1 MSPTP
6 HLTELFIF
14 FSLIIRRQS
23 GTEVYQQLYK
33 YNGVL
38 LALYHHGDLE
48 INKPNMTLLT
58 KEDSRD
64 ILKTCNNLHLK
75 YPHDQKFKA
84 VPISDSKSPGHSS
97 IYRNQS
103 SQDELVETIHPK
115 LTTFHDFFQHSLN
128 LYGDE
133 YCYGERPII
142 DGKVQDYFQY
152 QTYKEIELRKD
163 NFASGLIT
171 LVQNNPNFDSA
182 EFLCKDGKPN
192 FIVSLFSG
200 NRLEWMLTDLAT
212 RDYSLPNTALY
223 DTLGPDASKY
233 ILDLTKSPAVVLS
246 KEKIVKVLD
255 LKRQYGL
262 KSLHLLVSMDTLD
275 FAKDYG
281 LIQYASS
288 LNIQLVDFKHV
299 ENFGALN
306 KLPKDFNLPKPST
319 IYTISFTSGT
329 TGNPKGVLL
338 DHKIAISGISSCF
351 IHFKKPIEKID
362 EESYYDFASNVD
374 NNGKQLRALSY
385 LPLAHIYERMLIN
398 WATFTGIAIAFPSKT
413 GTASLFEDLKI
424 LQPHYFTGVPRV
436 YSRIET
442 AIKTHISSLNSISL
456 KFFEK
461 SMEQSKES
469 WLYSSLSHLNQLKA
483 ELGFQNVNYCTS
495 ASASMSP
502 HAIKFLKSSLHVGF
516 ENSYGL
522 TESFAVMSC
531 DDPFGD
537 AYMGN
542 VGPPCV
548 STEMRLKD
556 VEHMGYSASGDSTPR
571 GELQLRGPQI
581 YLGYY
586 KNEKATEEAL
596 AKDGWF
602 STGDIAT
609 FDENGRIIII
619 DRVKNFFKLSQG
631 EYITPEKVEN
641 TYLTSNQLITQL
653 FVHGD
658 SLKNYLVGVAGIEP
672 ESFKKFL
679 KANFD
684 IEVLDDS
691 HLKIHLDD
699 PKVKEKLLKVLNL
712 NAMGK
717 GTLQGFEKIH
727 NLYLDFEPLKVEDE
741 VLTPTFKLKRVQ
753 AVRKF
758 RDILEKLYEEG
769 SLIKDGLPKL

>member
-1 MSPTP
+1 MSN
-6 HLTELFIF
+6 
-14 FSLIIRRQS
+14 SLKDLNAIRDNFPIDKI
-23 GTEVYQQLYK
+23 YK
-33 YNGVL
+33 
-38 LALYHHGDLE
+38 
-48 INKPNMTLLT
+48 
-58 KEDSRD
+58 S
-64 ILKTCNNLHLK
+64 
-75 YPHDQKFKA
+75 
-84 VPISDSKSPGHSS
+84 VPLPDSKSPGHSS

-495 ASASMSP
+495 ASAPMSP

-596 AKDGWF
+596 AEDGWF

-684 IEVLDDS
+684 IEVLDDNED
-691 HLKIHLDD
+691 LPKLFKD
-699 PKVKEKLLKVLNL
+699 PKIKAALVKTINSHVNKS
-712 NAMGK
+712 G
-717 GTLQGFEKIH
+717 LQGFEKLH
-727 NLYLDFEPLKVEDE
+727 NVHVDFEPLKMEDE
-741 VLTPTFKLKRVQ
+741 VLTPTLKLKREN
-753 AVRKF
+753 ARKKF
-758 RDILEKLYEEG
+758 KEILENLYDEG
-769 SLIKDGLPKL
+769 SLFNRDRL

>member
-1 MSPTP
+1 
-6 HLTELFIF
+6 
-14 FSLIIRRQS
+14 
-23 GTEVYQQLYK
+23 
-33 YNGVL
+33 
-38 LALYHHGDLE
+38 
-48 INKPNMTLLT
+48 MTFLT
-58 KEDSRD
+58 KQDSIE
-64 ILKTCNNLHLK
+64 ILNTCNALHTN
-75 YPHDQKFKA
+75 YAHDQKYRS
-84 VPISDSKSPGHSS
+84 VPIPRTKQPGYSA
-97 IYRNQS
+97 IYRNEASKEQ
-103 SQDELVETIHPK
+103 LVETLHPK
-115 LTTFHDFFQHSLN
+115 LSTFHDFFQHALN

-142 DGKVQDYFQY
+142 SEKTQEYFAY
-152 QTYKEIELRKD
+152 HTYREIETRKD
-163 NFASGLIT
+163 NFASGLIN
-171 LVQNNPNFDSA
+171 LVLNNPNFDSQNP
-182 EFLCKDGKPN
+182 EFMYENGKPN

-200 NRLEWMLTDLAT
+200 NRLEWIITDLAT

-223 DTLGPDASKY
+223 DTLGPDASRY
-233 ILDLTKSPAVVLS
+233 ILDLTKSPVVVLS
-246 KEKIVKVLD
+246 KDKIVRVLN
-255 LKRQYGL
+255 LKKQFGL
-262 KSLHLLVSMDTLD
+262 KSLHLLVSMDKLD
-275 FAKDYG
+275 FSKDFA
-281 LIQYASS
+281 LIQYASG
-288 LNIQLVDFKHV
+288 LGIQLVDFEQV
-299 ENFGALN
+299 EEFGSSN
-306 KLPKDFNLPKPST
+306 KLPKDFNLPTPST

-338 DHKIAISGISSCF
+338 DHKIAISGISACF
-351 IHFKKPIEKID
+351 IHFKKPIERKD
-362 EESYYDFASNVD
+362 DRSYYDFSSNVD
-374 NNGKQLRALSY
+374 NQGRQLRALSY

-398 WATFTGIAIAFPSKT
+398 WATFTGIAIAFPSKV

-442 AIKTHISSLNSISL
+442 AIKAHLSSLNPVST
-456 KFFEK
+456 KAFEK
-461 SMEQSKES
+461 SMEQPKES
-469 WLYSSLSHLNQLKA
+469 WFYSSISQLNHLKA
-483 ELGFQNVNYCTS
+483 ELGFKNVHYCTS
-495 ASASMSP
+495 ASAPMSP
-502 HAIKFLKSSLHVGF
+502 HAIKFLKDALHIGF

-522 TESFAVMSC
+522 TESFAVMSS

-556 VEHMGYSASGDSTPR
+556 VEHMGYSASNDTPPR

-586 KNEKATEEAL
+586 MNDKATKEAL
-596 AKDGWF
+596 AEDGWF

-609 FDENGRIIII
+609 FDSNGRIIII

-641 TYLTSNQLITQL
+641 TYLTSNQLLTQL

-684 IEVLDDS
+684 IEVIDND
-691 HLKIHLDD
+691 HLKLHLDD
-699 PKVKEKLLKVLNL
+699 PRVKEKLLKVLNL

-717 GTLQGFEKIH
+717 GTLQGFEKLH

-753 AVRKF
+753 AVKKF

-769 SLIKDGLPKL
+769 SLVKDGLPKL